1 MRLFSLG
8 RRRAGTSSTKPRET
22 MNQTQPRER
31 VWDLL
36 IRVVQELFDDMLQA
50 ADAFRDALV
59 DHAVDTFED
68 GVATAP
74 RALRDVRRIVR
85 ALDRAETHALEVL
98 RLRATVDTM
107 HLGLGL
113 SAPRTSLDDS
123 LSEVLERVERY
134 AEDARYFSFAALQ
147 REDVPLSGAHHHLVN
162 LREMLGLLRALLAID
177 SHDADH
183 LPRLSACAV
192 VEYADG
198 CTCEHCLPAREAA
211 AVERGQRAMMRGSDA
226 N

>member
-1 MRLFSLG
+1 
-8 RRRAGTSSTKPRET
+8 

-36 IRVVQELFDDMLQA
+36 VRVVQELFDDLH
-50 ADAFRDALV
+50 DALEAFKSALM
-59 DHAVDTFED
+59 DDALDA
-68 GVATAP
+68 GAAKLP
-74 RALRDVRRIVR
+74 RATLDARRIAR
-85 ALDRAETHALEVL
+85 ALDRAETHAIEAL
-98 RLRATVDTM
+98 RLRATIDTM

-123 LSEVLERVERY
+123 LEAMRATVERCS
-134 AEDARYFSFAALQ
+134 EDARYFAVAALQ
-147 REDVPLSGAHHHLVN
+147 RGEIDTAAGAHLDHL
-162 LREMLGLLRALLAID
+162 RDMLGLLRALLDLD
-177 SHDADH
+177 SYDADH
-183 LPRLSACAV
+183 LPRLSAGAV

-198 CTCEHCLPAREAA
+198 CKCEHCLPAREAA